1 MLLLENGQTMHS
13 LVKQREVTLDLQKQS
28 LGMGILCT
36 FTLYNDVYVH
46 SCNWGGVINKEF
58 SFGNVSQT

>member
-36 FTLYNDVYVH
+36 FTLYSDVYVH
-46 SCNWGGVINKEF
+46 SCNWRGVIN
-58 SFGNVSQT
+58 